1 MIKDFLKPS
10 KWTSGRWCIDNNE
23 LSCGYP
29 ISIKIKN
36 RWVQGRVEHNGRGYY
51 FLGDN
56 LKLDLSEDLY
66 ARDDYK
72 K

>member
-1 MIKDFLKPS
+1 MTKDFLKPL
-10 KWTSGRWCIDNNE
+10 KWTSERWAQ
-23 LSCGYP
+23 
-29 ISIKIKN
+29 
-36 RWVQGRVEHNGRGYY
+36 RRVKHNGRYYY

-66 ARDDYK
+66 VRDDYK